1 VFFIVSP
8 FAYGEQGFA
17 LHPPETFL
25 EKKVSG
31 LPKTFGT
38 CFYLS
43 FYKVR

>member
-25 EKKVSG
+25 EKGSWNSKE
-31 LPKTFGT
+31 LYPIFMGT
-38 CFYLS
+38 
-43 FYKVR
+43 R